1 MRSGLWMTGSGGSG
15 ILIARKSDGTWS
27 PPSGIMLHTPTLS
40 FIIGVDI
47 YDCVLVVSNLAALES
62 ITRPRVT
69 LGEDVALTNG
79 PIVPMQ
85 SDEMRVSWRDLGN
98 TVLAYMK
105 ARGQHQEVN
114 LNGCILT
121 ERANENERFYDGNIT
136 QMDVLAGNVAR
147 HVEET
152 QALFEVIKMA
162 EGRTDFDRAVIDK
175 TAALPAPGDAV
186 IETPKATPASLSP
199 RPSFGIPQASDP
211 DPFGVLALEMAG
223 LEIREAG
230 SRLRPASSQLEYHPS
245 PLSPVLSKFSRQSI
259 DSRSNR
265 GSYMSTRTVKSHVSD
280 IATQTDTRGTSPS
293 PQESEEETRRVSGER
308 GADERRGSDVDYTTV
323 DMSSLRHIS
332 KEYAS
337 GSVKIPEETV
347 HEEHVVDVESVSSA
361 GSKSVNGDEKTSGAE
376 HSADNEDSEND
387 DGDDDVDLQDAED
400 EDEDDEEPVVFEVAE
415 VQPARTQAVASR
427 MIQARG
433 NVVNIPKRTP
443 PPLPKRSPARQSR
456 LMKNELGAE
465 FKSPLRQAFS
475 EADLI
480 PEMDKADQESQPDDA
495 KSTGDLEEVSSL
507 DEITATFS
515 GSERAIDAV
524 AAETSN
530 APEEIIENDVEAKQ
544 QDSKGIEEV
553 EDEQELADDKT
564 EKDENEKNEDTE
576 QDEHDK
582 QNDEPS
588 RELVTED
595 ASAEKTAGEA
605 EPDVDSEAEQDA
617 EAKVDS
623 QAGTHELGVAATGDS
638 TAAVE
643 DMSFRSLINED
654 ALEQDLELG
663 SKQEETD
670 AAIESTKEAE
680 TVDVKQDTT
689 EENKTDAASER
700 DVEETTEG
708 HGKHTEEEDSE
719 TEDDSLPLDTFAPME
734 SRSPISDDDDD
745 EDPFELEH
753 TVTVTKSPRQ
763 DDEDEFVKHDYSN
776 AGTDETLDDDEPR
789 TPHNEHTEAFD
800 SASHTK
806 HSSSLFTGNS
816 TDDRWS
822 YDGSMFTTPT
832 SDRAHSPS
840 GSPIK
845 GTPKKGTI
853 ADEKEAK
860 KPVEIREDVETSTEE
875 SGDITPTV
883 PVH

>member
-1 MRSGLWMTGSGGSG
+1 
-15 ILIARKSDGTWS
+15 
-27 PPSGIMLHTPTLS
+27 
-40 FIIGVDI
+40 
-47 YDCVLVVSNLAALES
+47 
-62 ITRPRVT
+62 
-69 LGEDVALTNG
+69 
-79 PIVPMQ
+79 
-85 SDEMRVSWRDLGN
+85 
-98 TVLAYMK
+98 
-105 ARGQHQEVN
+105 
-114 LNGCILT
+114 
-121 ERANENERFYDGNIT
+121 
-136 QMDVLAGNVAR
+136 
-147 HVEET
+147 
-152 QALFEVIKMA
+152 
-162 EGRTDFDRAVIDK
+162 
-175 TAALPAPGDAV
+175 
-186 IETPKATPASLSP
+186 
-199 RPSFGIPQASDP
+199 
-211 DPFGVLALEMAG
+211 
-223 LEIREAG
+223 
-230 SRLRPASSQLEYHPS
+230 
-245 PLSPVLSKFSRQSI
+245 
-259 DSRSNR
+259 
-265 GSYMSTRTVKSHVSD
+265 MSTRTVKSHVSD

-308 GADERRGSDVDYTTV
+308 ETDERRGSDVDYTAV

-337 GSVKIPEETV
+337 GSVKVPEETV
-347 HEEHVVDVESVSSA
+347 HEEDAVDVEPVSSV
-361 GSKSVNGDEKTSGAE
+361 GSKSVNGDEKTSGTE
-376 HSADNEDSEND
+376 NSADNEDSEND

-433 NVVNIPKRTP
+433 NVVNIPKRIP

-456 LMKNELGAE
+456 LMKNELGVE

-495 KSTGDLEEVSSL
+495 KSTGDLEEASSL
-507 DEITATFS
+507 DEVTATFS
-515 GSERAIDAV
+515 GPERAIDAV
-524 AAETSN
+524 AGETSN
-530 APEEIIENDVEAKQ
+530 APEEIIEDDIEAKQ
-544 QDSKGIEEV
+544 QDTKGIEEV
-553 EDEQELADDKT
+553 EDEQELAADKT

-576 QDEHDK
+576 QNEHDK
-582 QNDEPS
+582 QNDEQS
-588 RELVTED
+588 RKLVTEN

-605 EPDVDSEAEQDA
+605 EPDVGSGAERDSEP
-617 EAKVDS
+617 KVDS

-638 TAAVE
+638 NVAVE

-654 ALEQDLELG
+654 ALEEDLELD
-663 SKQEETD
+663 SKQEETY

-689 EENKTDAASER
+689 EEDKTAAASKR
-700 DVEETTEG
+700 DVEEATEG
-708 HGKHTEEEDSE
+708 HDKHTEEEDSE
-719 TEDDSLPLDTFAPME
+719 IEDDPLPLDTLAPME
-734 SRSPISDDDDD
+734 SRSPISDDDD

-789 TPHNEHTEAFD
+789 TPHNEHTDASD

-806 HSSSLFTGNS
+806 HSSSLFTGNT
-816 TDDRWS
+816 TDERWS

-853 ADEKEAK
+853 TDEKEAK
-860 KPVEIREDVETSTEE
+860 KPVEIRENVETSTEE